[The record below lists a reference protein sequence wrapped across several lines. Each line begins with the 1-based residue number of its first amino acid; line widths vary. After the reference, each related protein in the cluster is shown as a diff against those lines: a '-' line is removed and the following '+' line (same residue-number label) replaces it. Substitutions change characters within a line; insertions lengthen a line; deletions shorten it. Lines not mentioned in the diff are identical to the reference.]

1 MDVIEG
7 PIGST
12 IESLR
17 NYLAIDN
24 LHTDEDDSQPK
35 VIAVYNVEKVAV
47 NELKRLD
54 FLFALAERSFGHT
67 NTVVIL
73 LWNTDDR
80 PLDVEEAELHTDDS
94 GDIDINSLEDEQM
107 FSLRDFLSKEWSKSG
122 SLVNGD
128 ALAGRLAGTAYCP
141 ACSTS
146 SGSDQGAVSSPLAAC
161 LSNKKEVDRI
171 LLDKENMRKALSDVE
186 TRERILVAVLVLIVT
201 CGLLSYLLPNLKA
214 VDVVNI
220 QQQPMPVPLPPPLA
234 DLKTSEQPMPVPL
247 PPPLADLKTSKTK
260 QNAAT
265 IEAEGVVSR
274 VESTEESASC
284 DPLGE
289 SEPAGD
295 DAEPSASEGDI
306 STDSAKEVD
315 SLVPESIK
323 ELSQSVQEVLPIPH
337 RYHTRRSRFKD

>member
-7 PIGST
+7 NIGST

-24 LHTDEDDSQPK
+24 LHTDEDDSPPK

-171 LLDKENMRKALSDVE
+171 LLDKEKMRKALSDVK
-186 TRERILVAVLVLIVT
+186 TRKRILVAVLVLIVT
-201 CGLLSYLLPNLKA
+201 CSLLSYLLPNLKA

-220 QQQPMPVPLPPPLA
+220 Q
-234 DLKTSEQPMPVPL
+234 KQPMPVPL

-274 VESTEESASC
+274 VEGTEESAPC

-295 DAEPSASEGDI
+295 DAEPSASEGDA
-306 STDSAKEVD
+306 STDSAEEVD

-323 ELSQSVQEVLPIPH
+323 ELSQSVQEVLPTPP
-337 RYHTRRSRFKD
+337 RYHTRSRFKD